1 MLTGSSL
8 LNWSGLF
15 FYTKRYS
22 PPSSVLICVMNL
34 HSIIFGENDSFLR
47 GREATVEGKPLDT
60 QKTTTHI
67 VPEKY
72 REDVAALT
80 KYIGEERFQKGLSIE
95 VSLAEILNIA
105 PRTRRRTDAYD
116 SLAKYLK
123 SELDITLTIK
133 SQKS

>member
-1 MLTGSSL
+1 M
-8 LNWSGLF
+8 
-15 FYTKRYS
+15 
-22 PPSSVLICVMNL
+22 
-34 HSIIFGENDSFLR
+34 
-47 GREATVEGKPLDT
+47 EGKPLDT

-67 VPEKY
+67 VPEKF

-95 VSLAEILNIA
+95 LSEILNIA
-105 PRTRRRTDAYD
+105 PRTRRRTYAYD

>member
-1 MLTGSSL
+1 MCMTLE
-8 LNWSGLF
+8 N
-15 FYTKRYS
+15 
-22 PPSSVLICVMNL
+22 
-34 HSIIFGENDSFLR
+34 IIFGENDAFLR
-47 GREATVEGKPLDT
+47 GREAMVEGQPFET

-67 VPEKY
+67 VPEKF

-95 VSLAEILNIA
+95 VSLSEILNIA

>member
-1 MLTGSSL
+1 M
-8 LNWSGLF
+8 
-15 FYTKRYS
+15 
-22 PPSSVLICVMNL
+22 
-34 HSIIFGENDSFLR
+34 
-47 GREATVEGKPLDT
+47 EGKPLDT

-95 VSLAEILNIA
+95 LSEILNIA

-123 SELDITLTIK
+123 SELDITLTIN

>member
-1 MLTGSSL
+1 
-8 LNWSGLF
+8 
-15 FYTKRYS
+15 
-22 PPSSVLICVMNL
+22 MNIY
-34 HSIIFGENDSFLR
+34 SIIFGENDAFLR

-95 VSLAEILNIA
+95 VSLAEYLTSLQEQEEEPMPMTRLLNI
-105 PRTRRRTDAYD
+105 
-116 SLAKYLK
+116 
-123 SELDITLTIK
+123 
-133 SQKS
+133 

>member
-1 MLTGSSL
+1 M
-8 LNWSGLF
+8 
-15 FYTKRYS
+15 
-22 PPSSVLICVMNL
+22 CMNL
-34 HSIIFGENDSFLR
+34 NLIILGENDAFLR

-95 VSLAEILNIA
+95 VSLAEYLTSLQEQEEEPMPMTRLLN
-105 PRTRRRTDAYD
+105 T
-116 SLAKYLK
+116 
-123 SELDITLTIK
+123 
-133 SQKS
+133 

>member
-1 MLTGSSL
+1 M
-8 LNWSGLF
+8 
-15 FYTKRYS
+15 
-22 PPSSVLICVMNL
+22 
-34 HSIIFGENDSFLR
+34 
-47 GREATVEGKPLDT
+47 EGKPLDT

-67 VPEKY
+67 VPEKF

-80 KYIGEERFQKGLSIE
+80 KYIGEERFQTGLSIE
-95 VSLAEILNIA
+95 LSEILNIA

>member
-1 MLTGSSL
+1 
-8 LNWSGLF
+8 
-15 FYTKRYS
+15 
-22 PPSSVLICVMNL
+22 MNIY
-34 HSIIFGENDSFLR
+34 SIIFGENDAFLR

-95 VSLAEILNIA
+95 VSLAEYLTSLQEQEEEPMPMTRLLN
-105 PRTRRRTDAYD
+105 T
-116 SLAKYLK
+116 
-123 SELDITLTIK
+123 
-133 SQKS
+133 

>member
-1 MLTGSSL
+1 LLTGSSL

-34 HSIIFGENDSFLR
+34 HSIIFGENDAFLR

>member
-1 MLTGSSL
+1 M
-8 LNWSGLF
+8 
-15 FYTKRYS
+15 
-22 PPSSVLICVMNL
+22 
-34 HSIIFGENDSFLR
+34 
-47 GREATVEGKPLDT
+47 EGKPLDT

-95 VSLAEILNIA
+95 LSEILNIA